1 MKALDLRNKTKE
13 ELTESLKTMRS
24 DLEKS
29 VRDVLMDKEK
39 DKHKPNKLKK
49 DIARI
54 KTVLAEKE
62 VLENN
67 A

>member
-1 MKALDLRNKTKE
+1 MKALEFRNKTKE
-13 ELTESLKTMRS
+13 ELTEDLKTMRS
-24 DLEKS
+24 DLEKY

-39 DKHKPNKLKK
+39 DKHKPKKLKK
-49 DIARI
+49 DIARL